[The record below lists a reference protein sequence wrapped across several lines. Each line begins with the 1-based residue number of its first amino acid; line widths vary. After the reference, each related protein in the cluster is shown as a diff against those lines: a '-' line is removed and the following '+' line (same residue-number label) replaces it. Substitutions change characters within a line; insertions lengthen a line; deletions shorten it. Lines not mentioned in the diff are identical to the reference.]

1 MKINGCFMQSPPCY
15 SHNNVYS
22 YCVHLMEHLYL
33 LLVILNTMYE
43 LKQRNLL
50 NFSISITTVTV
61 SSITSLY
68 ARCTM

>member
-1 MKINGCFMQSPPCY
+1 MKINGCFKQSPPCY

-22 YCVHLMEHLYL
+22 FFVHLMEHLYL
-33 LLVILNTMYE
+33 LLIILNTMCE

-50 NFSISITTVTV
+50 NFSISVTPVPV

-68 ARCTM
+68 ARCTL